1 MQEEKCLKVCTHVH
15 VIIENNFTSRCLN
28 LVSSAQT
35 ALIPNICE
43 SHSLQPRWIGS
54 SALDIYG
61 YGGGGSSVIYSF
73 FTPTFF
79 TPTFLLLL
87 FLLLLFYSFFFQNKP
102 TSPKSHLRAQSSS
115 VSAASYLPCL
125 RQSAPRFFNVVVT
138 VGEST
143 FAAATESVT
152 FTFQKRFGNHLCASH
167 HIHHKVGCPSY
178 SCSLLCLQRFAK
190 LVCFSHQSSQT
201 LVRELL

>member
-43 SHSLQPRWIGS
+43 SHSQDGLARVPKTYIWVR
-54 SALDIYG
+54 
-61 YGGGGSSVIYSF
+61 GSSVFYSF
-73 FTPTFF
+73 
-79 TPTFLLLL
+79 FLLLL
-87 FLLLLFYSFFFQNKP
+87 FLLHLFFKTNQHHE
-102 TSPKSHLRAQSSS
+102 KSHLRAQSSS